1 MKIGEKKHPVSY
13 VSYVIPN
20 STHGEKK
27 VCIRDEDRK
36 LMGHMGH
43 EDTDAKV

>member
-1 MKIGEKKHPVSY
+1 MKIGKKKCAVSY

-20 STHGEKK
+20 STYSEKRI
-27 VCIRDEDRK
+27 CIRGENRK

-43 EDTDAKV
+43 ADTEAKI